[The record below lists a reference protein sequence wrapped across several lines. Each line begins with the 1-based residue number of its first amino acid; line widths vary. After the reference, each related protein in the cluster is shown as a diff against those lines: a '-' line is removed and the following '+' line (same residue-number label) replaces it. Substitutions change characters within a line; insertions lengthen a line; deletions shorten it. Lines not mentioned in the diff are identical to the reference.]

1 LNDYCSTDY
10 TFAAR
15 AEKQQLLTLDEV
27 RQMPLWPQTGSVAV
41 VGDTIVIRAGEGI
54 DADD

>member
-1 LNDYCSTDY
+1 MANHRTNKIKLT
-10 TFAAR
+10 R

-27 RQMPLWPQTGSVAV
+27 RQMPLWPQTDSVAV

>member
-1 LNDYCSTDY
+1 MNDYCSTDY
-10 TFAAR
+10 TFATR
-15 AEKQQLLTLDEV
+15 AEKQQLLALDEV

-54 DADD
+54 DAND